1 VELTVTPL
9 SQDLAARLLAAECHR
24 LKSEHRV
31 LCDESC
37 ILLNLS
43 IAEERLHDARPRG
56 RGFYACTAR
65 SQELLDELRLCF
77 EKKHDVARQLL
88 ALGEEHGALSQASVS
103 VLGTMNT
110 IQRMVITTALEPQDF
125 KDGAVLIKEGEPRDA
140 YFIIVQGQVSCTQ
153 RRDPPVR
160 SRPRLWRRPSG
171 APQHAGAPARGRL
184 STWAPRHAGASA
196 RGRPGALP
204 GKAKASLRGARPR
217 APPKAPGASRLRA
230 QQPACYP
237 GAHLARLPHRPD
249 LDETVVKRDYLLTN
263 QPCEF
268 TVTAVGEVK
277 VLVLHGARQQLADRR
292 ADEQVRQGEIEVE
305 LAKRLAKWRAHWSEV
320 QLQREL
326 EASRKAPP
334 EPLTEPLHERRAQSR
349 VPH

>member
-1 VELTVTPL
+1 MELASLLHSQRACLERHSADGLATSGKPVELTVTPL

-37 ILLNLS
+37 ILLDLS
-43 IAEERLHDARPRG
+43 IAEKRLHDARPRG

-65 SQELLDELRLCF
+65 AQELLDELRLCY

-184 STWAPRHAGASA
+184 STWAPRCSA
-196 RGRPGALP
+196 RQGQGIAARDPERHQRPLAPHGFER
-204 GKAKASLRGARPR
+204 SNPR
-217 APPKAPGASRLRA
+217 ATQAPISRA
-230 QQPACYP
+230 YPTGPAWT
-237 GAHLARLPHRPD
+237 RPWSS
-249 LDETVVKRDYLLTN
+249 ETT
-263 QPCEF
+263 C
-268 TVTAVGEVK
+268 
-277 VLVLHGARQQLADRR
+277 
-292 ADEQVRQGEIEVE
+292 
-305 LAKRLAKWRAHWSEV
+305 
-320 QLQREL
+320 
-326 EASRKAPP
+326 
-334 EPLTEPLHERRAQSR
+334 
-349 VPH
+349 

>member
-37 ILLNLS
+37 ILLDLS
-43 IAEERLHDARPRG
+43 IAEKRLHDARPRG

-65 SQELLDELRLCF
+65 AQELLDELRLCY

-184 STWAPRHAGASA
+184 STWAPRCSA
-196 RGRPGALP
+196 RQGQGIAARDPERHQRPLAPHGFER
-204 GKAKASLRGARPR
+204 SNPR
-217 APPKAPGASRLRA
+217 ATQAPISRA
-230 QQPACYP
+230 YPTGPAWT
-237 GAHLARLPHRPD
+237 RPWSS
-249 LDETVVKRDYLLTN
+249 ETT
-263 QPCEF
+263 C
-268 TVTAVGEVK
+268 
-277 VLVLHGARQQLADRR
+277 
-292 ADEQVRQGEIEVE
+292 
-305 LAKRLAKWRAHWSEV
+305 
-320 QLQREL
+320 
-326 EASRKAPP
+326 
-334 EPLTEPLHERRAQSR
+334 
-349 VPH
+349 

>member
-1 VELTVTPL
+1 MLTTGGNHKFCQRSDEARFTQPVSRRSRPGRRRRPRRHLRPLRAGDYEPEMELASLLHSQRACLERHSADGLATSGKPVELTVTPL

-37 ILLNLS
+37 ILLDLS

-65 SQELLDELRLCF
+65 AQELLDELRLCY

-171 APQHAGAPARGRL
+171 APH
-184 STWAPRHAGASA
+184 STRAPRHAGASA

-204 GKAKASLRGARPR
+204 GKAKASRRETQSATKGPWRLTASSAATRVLPRRPSRALTPQARPGR
-217 APPKAPGASRLRA
+217 DRG
-230 QQPACYP
+230 Q
-237 GAHLARLPHRPD
+237 ARLPADQPAVRVHR
-249 LDETVVKRDYLLTN
+249 
-263 QPCEF
+263 
-268 TVTAVGEVK
+268 
-277 VLVLHGARQQLADRR
+277 DRGR
-292 ADEQVRQGEIEVE
+292 
-305 LAKRLAKWRAHWSEV
+305 
-320 QLQREL
+320 
-326 EASRKAPP
+326 
-334 EPLTEPLHERRAQSR
+334 
-349 VPH
+349 